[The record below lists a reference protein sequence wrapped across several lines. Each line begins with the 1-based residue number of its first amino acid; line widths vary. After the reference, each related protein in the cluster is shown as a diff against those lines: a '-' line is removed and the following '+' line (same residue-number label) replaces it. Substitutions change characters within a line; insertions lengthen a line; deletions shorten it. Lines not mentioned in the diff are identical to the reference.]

1 MIYILFAIY
10 VILSSSGMLL
20 FKYGCN
26 SDLLF
31 SIGSFGMKFS
41 INWIAVTGILCYGLS
56 FILWLYII
64 SQTKITVALPLSVGL
79 INTVVYIASA
89 IIFKENISFFQI
101 IGVFLIVVGISFIGV
116 KGVK

>member
-1 MIYILFAIY
+1 MIYILFAVY

-79 INTVVYIASA
+79 INTVVYIISA
-89 IIFKENISFFQI
+89 IIFKEAISIWQI
-101 IGVFLIVVGISFIGV
+101 VGVFLVVTGIAFIGIQGG
-116 KGVK
+116 K